1 MANISFDSAF
11 MKQIM
16 PSTLLPLSYA
26 KEFYAVHDETSRPI
40 IFSIGS
46 TGTLFILRPGQ
57 GVNGSNSLL
66 NLTKL
71 FGLPGTAVVSHLSV
85 LQGTDNKIYISFAVQ
100 GAKTGGASSI
110 HVVRPKMPAE
120 WLKVSADTFKLAEW
134 FIPNKSTFD
143 CVVKRLY
150 TAGAAKPY
158 PTVVVVYS
166 RTDGTHSDA
175 ACLNVSDSQW
185 DFADSFA
192 MPENIDPDAMIDL
205 CAGALPAN
213 IKGIFCLYELQG
225 QKRLTFAGFRS
236 GTYKQSYSTSLR
248 PPPGARTLATFVN
261 QEGYTD
267 LLIGG
272 TSITHYTAQATAHS
286 DKNGEPDRYT
296 VVVDDHT
303 TLGDPRQMFI
313 AQANAM
319 LTIYYRNANDA
330 VLYQRLQD
338 IRPEPGTAKLVT
350 QGPFI
355 PLLGRENGGGHLTVL
370 LDHATGS
377 QRLFSVATDS
387 SLTLMEQ
394 SGDTHLWQRIPIL
407 VPSIAGENTNIVSF
421 TSHISLKDAT
431 GVGLPKATILLCSSS
446 AADVGYNGGVLS
458 VTSTGRPVTTD
469 ISGDITLIHSVST
482 LSTVTFT
489 LKDVEGQ
496 SVLGGKTY
504 IVNPAKNAQR
514 TLSSIKSADNL
525 RAVQL
530 RSGGKLVDKSKV
542 SSGDLDAAAKAIA
555 QLSDSLQQMPKD
567 GSDRAEE
574 TRTSVAPVVAKRD
587 VADGA
592 AGFADGVSDWGIWHW
607 LTAKWQ
613 EIEEWFVD
621 AWHFVVK
628 IAGKVYNFLLKG
640 LSYVWKAIHFV
651 LQDILHIPI
660 DNIIEWLGFIF
671 EWGDIKETHNMIVA
685 MANAAMDYTV
695 DKVQDFRATVDN
707 LFEKADKWIAQLDTI
722 PLDMRKNQLS
732 GKTANAQVAGNQ
744 EYSTVQS
751 APGANWSS
759 YQLKHGGVGKSL
771 AALDPGPEDPLVSFW
786 NDLRDTLSEIE
797 KTMKDAFQ
805 DFLLIFQKDRHFTL
819 EQLLAHLGID
829 LLRHILKILR
839 KIADGIID
847 LVAVFTTLA
856 QKLMNAPI
864 DIPLLSPLYRWISGG
879 NDLTALDAMALLIA
893 IPTTV
898 LFKLITGKKPSEGLG
913 DLSQFLQDYSAPK
926 VRGRHLSRE
935 RSMMAVDFAESPGEV
950 EVEDA
955 SGVLG
960 IPDETIE
967 KIKLVAT
974 RLVAIAGPVIS
985 GILLVLAVDDWY
997 IPDNGVPLDKLT
1009 GGFHWGWKVAGDVI
1023 VSAFTFPYA
1032 AIPNHSD
1039 LRLCR
1044 ELSWGLNTI
1053 TIFARASNVRVR
1065 GIVALAA
1072 GCFKLVPEGVSIPM
1086 AIAASKE
1093 ITTSDLPSKL
1103 EWVDVTDRITSCAF
1117 IAAGGVCML
1126 INEPEP
1132 ISATVASVLAL
1143 TAIGCQTVK
1152 AWEAGAHFADFPT
1165 LSQGSFV
1172 GGT

>member
-1 MANISFDSAF
+1 MANVSFDSAF

-46 TGTLFILRPGQ
+46 TGTLFIFRPGQ

-66 NLTKL
+66 NLSKL

-110 HVVRPKMPAE
+110 YVVRPKMPTE
-120 WLKVSADTFKLAEW
+120 WLKVTADTFKLAEW
-134 FIPNKSTFD
+134 LIPDKSTLE
-143 CVVKRLY
+143 CAVKRLY

-158 PTVVVVYS
+158 PTVIVVYS
-166 RTDGTHSDA
+166 HTDGIHNDA
-175 ACLNVSDSQW
+175 ACLNVSDIQW

-192 MPENIDPDAMIDL
+192 MPENIDPDGMIDL

-225 QKRLTFAGFRS
+225 QKHLTFAGFRS
-236 GTYKQSYSTSLR
+236 GTYKQPYSTSLR

-272 TSITHYTAQATAHS
+272 TAISHYTAQATAHS
-286 DKNGEPDRYT
+286 DTPTTPNRYT
-296 VVVDDHT
+296 VVVDDHAS
-303 TLGDPRQMFI
+303 LGDPRQMFV
-313 AQANAM
+313 AQANAI
-319 LTIYYRNANDA
+319 LTIYYRNANDT
-330 VLYQRLQD
+330 VLYQRFQD
-338 IRPEPGTAKLVT
+338 VRPGAGTAKLVT
-350 QGPFI
+350 QGPLI
-355 PLLGRENGGGHLTVL
+355 PLLGREDGGGHLTVL
-370 LDHATGS
+370 LDDATGS
-377 QRLFSVATDS
+377 QRLFSVATDD

-394 SGDTHLWQRIPIL
+394 SGDTHLWQRIPVL
-407 VPSIAGENTNIVSF
+407 VPSIAGENTDIVSF

-458 VTSTGRPVTTD
+458 VTSAGRPVTTD

-489 LKDVEGQ
+489 LKDVEGK

-504 IVNPAKNAQR
+504 IVNPAKNAQH
-514 TLSSIKSADNL
+514 TLLSIKSADNL

-530 RSGGKLVDKSKV
+530 RSGRKLVDTSKV
-542 SSGDLDAAAKAIA
+542 SSGNLDAAAKAIA
-555 QLSDSLQQMPKD
+555 QLSVSLQQMPKD
-567 GSDRAEE
+567 GSESDTAEAEVAE
-574 TRTSVAPVVAKRD
+574 TPSMFAFSD
-587 VADGA
+587 VGA
-592 AGFADGVSDWGIWHW
+592 GGGGVLDLSDWGIWHW
-607 LTAKWQ
+607 LTIKWQ
-613 EIEEWFVD
+613 QIEEWSVD

-660 DNIIEWLGFIF
+660 DDIIEWLGFIF
-671 EWGDIKETHNMIVA
+671 EWGDITETHNMIVA

-695 DKVQDFRATVDN
+695 DKVHDFRATVDD
-707 LFEKADKWIAQLDTI
+707 LFDKADKWIAQLDTI
-722 PLDMRKNQLS
+722 PPDMRKNQLS
-732 GKTANAQVAGNQ
+732 GKTANDQIAGNQ
-744 EYSTVQS
+744 DYSTVQS

-786 NDLRDTLSEIE
+786 NDLRDILSEIE
-797 KTMKDAFQ
+797 KAMKDAFQ
-805 DFLLIFQKDRHFTL
+805 DFLLIFQKDRQFTL
-819 EQLLAHLGID
+819 EQLLAHFGIN
-829 LLRHILKILR
+829 LLRHILKVIR

-847 LVAVFTTLA
+847 LVAAFITLA
-856 QKLMNAPI
+856 QKLMNTTI
-864 DIPLLSPLYRWISGG
+864 NIPLLSPLYRGISGG

-898 LFKLITGKKPSEGLG
+898 LFKLITGKKPSEGL
-913 DLSQFLQDYSAPK
+913 DLGQFLQDYSALG
-926 VRGRHLSRE
+926 VRARHSSRE
-935 RSMMAVDFAESPGEV
+935 TSMMAVGFVESPGEV

-960 IPDETIE
+960 ISDETIE

-974 RLVAIAGPVIS
+974 RLVSIAGPVIS
-985 GILLVLAVDDWY
+985 LILLVVAVDDWY
-997 IPDNGVPLDKLT
+997 IPDNGVPLEKLT

-1032 AIPNHSD
+1032 AMPNHSD

-1044 ELSWGLNTI
+1044 ELSWGLNCI

-1086 AIAASKE
+1086 AIAAANE
-1093 ITTSDLPSKL
+1093 IKTSDLPSKL

-1143 TAIGCQTVK
+1143 TAISCQTVK

>member
-1 MANISFDSAF
+1 MANVSFDSAF

-16 PSTLLPLSYA
+16 PSKLLPLSYA

-46 TGTLFILRPGQ
+46 TGTLFILRPGR

-85 LQGTDNKIYISFAVQ
+85 LQGTDNKIFITFAVQ
-100 GAKTGGASSI
+100 RAKTGDVSSI
-110 HVVRPKMPAE
+110 YVVRPKMPAE
-120 WLKVSADTFKLAEW
+120 WIAADTSKLAEW
-134 FIPNKSTFD
+134 LIPDNSNRK

-150 TAGAAKPY
+150 TAGAAQPY

-166 RTDGTHSDA
+166 DTDGTHTDV

-185 DFADSFA
+185 DFADSLR
-192 MPENIDPDAMIDL
+192 MPESIDPDGMIDL

-213 IKGIFCLYELQG
+213 VNGIFCLYELQSQTHLAFVG
-225 QKRLTFAGFRS
+225 RS
-236 GTYKQSYSTSLR
+236 EEYDQHWSTQLR
-248 PPPGARTLATFVN
+248 PPPGAQTLATFVN

-272 TSITHYTAQATAHS
+272 IAITHYTAQAAIHP

-296 VVVDDHT
+296 VVVDDT
-303 TLGDPRQMFI
+303 ALGESQQMFV
-313 AQANAM
+313 AQSNAM
-319 LTIYYRNANDA
+319 LTIYYRNTKDT

-338 IRPEPGTAKLVT
+338 DGTAQLSA
-350 QGPFI
+350 QGPLI
-355 PLLGRENGGGHLTVL
+355 PLLGHENGGGHLTVL
-370 LDHATGS
+370 LDDATGS
-377 QRLFSVATDS
+377 QRLFSVATDD

-394 SGDTHLWQRIPIL
+394 SGDTHLWQRIPVL
-407 VPSIAGENTNIVSF
+407 VPSIAGENTEIVSF
-421 TSHISLKDAT
+421 TSHISLKDTT

-446 AADVGYNGGVLS
+446 AADVGYNGHVLA
-458 VTSTGRPVTTD
+458 VTSAGTPVTTD

-504 IVNPAKNAQR
+504 IVNPAKNAQH
-514 TLSSIKSADNL
+514 TLSSIKSADDL
-525 RAVQL
+525 RTVQL
-530 RSGGKLVDKSKV
+530 PSGRKLVDGESK
-542 SSGDLDAAAKAIA
+542 DLDAAAKAIA
-555 QLSDSLQQMPKD
+555 QLSDSLKQMPQD
-567 GSDRAEE
+567 GSDTAE
-574 TRTSVAPVVAKRD
+574 APQMSAFSD
-587 VADGA
+587 VGA
-592 AGFADGVSDWGIWHW
+592 GGGGILDVSDWGIWHW
-607 LTAKWQ
+607 VATKW
-613 EIEEWFVD
+613 EDFKEWVVEKVGD
-621 AWHFVVK
+621 VWHFVIK
-628 IAGKVYNFLLKG
+628 IADQVHNFLLKG

-671 EWGDIKETHNMIVA
+671 EWGDIKETHSMIVA
-685 MANAAMDYTV
+685 MANAAMDCTV
-695 DKVQDFRATVDN
+695 DKVQDFRATVND
-707 LFEKADKWIAQLDTI
+707 LFDKADDWLAQLDTI
-722 PLDMRKNQLS
+722 PPDLRDNQLS
-732 GKTANAQVAGNQ
+732 GKTANDQVAGN
-744 EYSTVQS
+744 EDYSNAQS
-751 APGANWSS
+751 APGVNWSS

-771 AALDPGPEDPLVSFW
+771 AALDLGAEDPLVSFW

-797 KTMKDAFQ
+797 DTMKDAFH
-805 DFLLIFQKDRHFTL
+805 DFLLIFQQDRQFSL
-819 EQLLAHLGID
+819 GQLLEHLGFD
-829 LLRHILKILR
+829 LLRHILNILR
-839 KIADGIID
+839 KIGNGIID
-847 LVAVFTTLA
+847 LVAGFITLA
-856 QKLMNAPI
+856 QNLMNSSI
-864 DIPLLSPLYRWISGG
+864 DIPLLSPLYRRISGG

-898 LFKLITGKKPSEGLG
+898 LFKLITGKKPSEGL
-913 DLSQFLQDYSAPK
+913 DLGQFLQDYSALG
-926 VRGRHLSRE
+926 VRVRHSSRE
-935 RSMMAVDFAESPGEV
+935 TSMMTVGFVDSPGEV
-950 EVEDA
+950 GIEA
-955 SGVLG
+955 APGVLG
-960 IPDETIE
+960 ISDETIE

-974 RLVAIAGPVIS
+974 RLVSIAGPVIS
-985 GILLVLAVDDWY
+985 LILLLLAVDDWY
-997 IPDNGVPLDKLT
+997 TPDNGVPLDKLA
-1009 GGFHWGWKVAGDVI
+1009 GGLHWGWKVAGDVI

-1032 AIPNHSD
+1032 AMPNHSD

-1044 ELSWGLNTI
+1044 ELSWGLNCI

-1072 GCFKLVPEGVSIPM
+1072 GCFKLVPEGVSILFS
-1086 AIAASKE
+1086 IAASSE

-1143 TAIGCQTVK
+1143 TAISCQTVK
-1152 AWEAGAHFADFPT
+1152 AWEAGAHFVDFPT